1 MKLTDAEIEELQRQV
16 YIPGYLKCSKCA
28 FGGSFY
34 IPDTNR
40 RNTSEIDVAERRVCP
55 NDGTDLQ
62 KVTWRERV
70 KDWEVTV
77 DKEAE
82 ELLVEREGNA
92 ILGGVLVDSIA
103 RRKQCEETI
112 QLQLEAAERTGAAL
126 ADHTAQLQQSAERE
140 RVLREALDHM
150 RYGLEAICES
160 PPCTPKV
167 CSTRKDTGICACS
180 EDVAKE
186 ALDKAKAALAQSTSK
201 ETGNV

>member
-126 ADHTAQLQQSAERE
+126 ADHIAQLHQSAERE
-140 RVLREALDHM
+140 RVLREALERISRPQDCGCRPH
-150 RYGLEAICES
+150 RGQCQS
-160 PPCTPKV
+160 Q
-167 CSTRKDTGICACS
+167 
-180 EDVAKE
+180 E
-186 ALDKAKAALAQSTSK
+186 ALQIEIEGLRDLAKAALAQSASK
-201 ETGNV
+201 ETDNV

>member
-126 ADHTAQLQQSAERE
+126 ADHIAQLHQSEERE
-140 RVLREALDHM
+140 RVLREALKSVVKWIEPDSENVPQVCPVCHGWNPEQQT
-150 RYGLEAICES
+150 YTKCNAACPGAIG
-160 PPCTPKV
+160 
-167 CSTRKDTGICACS
+167 R
-180 EDVAKE
+180 
-186 ALDKAKAALAQSTSK
+186 AALIQSASK
-201 ETGNV
+201 ETDNV